1 MNSKLSQWCDGLIEA
16 GWLAAIIAIPL
27 FFNIHSD
34 RVFEPDK
41 ITLLRSISVMM
52 VVVWLVKLIDQ
63 QNWRQLKNWFL
74 LKDERSIWRIP
85 FILPVFLLVISYLIS
100 TLFSVTPAV
109 SLWGSYQRLQGTYT
123 TFSYIV
129 VFALLSVTMR
139 RREQVNRLI
148 TFMIITSIPVAF
160 YGLLQHFSLD
170 PLPWGGDVTIRVA
183 GHMGNAIFISAYLI
197 MVVPLTLARIISAF
211 NNILFDEE
219 LASADVLRASIY
231 IFTLAIQLITI
242 YWSGSRGP
250 WLGLFVGLFAFV
262 LIMLVAV
269 RNAAK
274 GTRRFRLGDVLKAIG
289 LVALGII
296 ISYVVTLTIIRGI
309 TAGGRFPSLAGS
321 METFAAFMVALGVPV
336 LAIFVMAAARRGWR
350 WLWLSWLFLALVGGI
365 WIVAFNLPSDMTEPY
380 LETPVVGDVVETL
393 DSWRELPR
401 INRLG
406 RMLEAEGGTGKVR
419 TLIWEGALEL
429 ILPHEPLAFP
439 AGETDTWNALRPLIG
454 YGPESMYV
462 AYNRFYRPELAT
474 VEQRNASPDRSHNE
488 TFDALVITGFLG
500 FVIWQFLYVSVF
512 YYGFRWLGVLRSN
525 RERNLLI
532 GLWVGMGFLMAI
544 LFSLWRG
551 PEYLGV
557 AFPFGSIL
565 GLVLYLIYYALFS
578 PVPEEES
585 DPFSANRLLMVGLL
599 AGVLAH
605 YVEIHFGIAI
615 AATRLY
621 FFAFVGVMLVVGYIL
636 PRFQETAVS
645 QPVRTKKRRSTQT
658 ARDMKDVWGPALLS
672 TFMLA
677 LMLGVMGFTFMNFS
691 PPPGVTY
698 EAASDLPVTEIFKQ
712 SLFSNPAN
720 DYADSPFVFL
730 MYVLTWV
737 LGTLVIVAEMAKSG
751 ELTITEDNTL
761 PAQKRQILGVVFM
774 VLALISFGLRIVGPQ
789 VMEAG
794 ATVALGLSLL
804 LLFAIFYAYVGVRL
818 FLNLPAARLWGGIM
832 AMVSIIAALPII
844 VAGGGWLGL
853 VTAVI
858 GGILLWQ
865 LWQPDWRSSLLPMS
879 LVAIVSF
886 VIGITYTFI
895 QANMLKA
902 SLFVVPLKQIET
914 QADILNHRVYEA
926 GQSANF
932 LTLFYLFVFAM
943 IFAGSFFAAR
953 SSLARAKESG
963 SIPGY
968 ASLALLALLG
978 LFIVSSTNMGVI
990 QADMIYKRAKPFDQQ
1005 AGSQGDPD
1013 MWDIAIAIYN
1023 EAIDMAP
1030 AEDFYFLFLGRAFLE
1045 RSTLAE
1051 DQAEQDKLLEEA
1063 QDRLIEAQDI
1073 NPLNTDHTANLA
1085 RLNTRWVELSS
1096 NEADR
1101 EERLTDA
1108 KKYYQE
1114 AMALSPQNSL
1124 IRNEYARLLYGLDQ
1138 DCEGAL
1144 AVYDESIE
1152 IDPYFDEIYFGRA
1165 DTRVACADQFE
1176 DVPREE
1182 IIEEAIADL
1191 ETGLELG
1198 KSNPR
1203 AMLRAGQLYQDIGQY
1218 ENAIATY
1225 EATREENNKGIIPEW
1240 NIDYLI
1246 ATAYQAS
1253 DDIDLAVQYAQEAIT
1268 KAPED
1273 TAAQLQNYIQQLT
1286 GQPVEPITPPETE
1299 IEPGAKSGER
1309 PLASL
1314 PPEARNNYF
1323 DAPPPMIIDVN
1334 STYDAIITTENGQMR
1349 LRLFSEEAPLAVN
1362 NFVFLA
1368 DQGFYDGVTFHR
1380 VLEDFMAQ
1388 GGDPTGSGGGG
1399 PGYQFVNETD
1409 NDLSFDRPGI
1419 LAMANAGPDTNGSQ
1433 FFITFGPQ
1441 QYLDG
1446 GYTIFGELI
1455 DGADVLNAITL
1466 RDPQQNP
1473 TTPGDAIIRIDIEEV
1488 NE

>member
-27 FFNIHSD
+27 FFNIHSE

-52 VVVWLVKLIDQ
+52 VVAWLVKFIDQ

-74 LKDERSIWRIP
+74 LKSEHSIWRIP
-85 FILPVFLLVISYLIS
+85 FILPVFLLAIAYLIS

-139 RREQVNRLI
+139 RREQVSRLV

-197 MVVPLTLARIISAF
+197 MAVPLTLARIIAAF
-211 NNILFDEE
+211 NNILNDEE
-219 LASADVLRASIY
+219 LSSADVLRASIY

-274 GTRRFRLGDVLKAIG
+274 GRRRFRLGDVLKAIG
-289 LVALGII
+289 LVLLGILV
-296 ISYVVTLTIIRGI
+296 SYVVTLTLIRGI
-309 TAGGRFPSLAGS
+309 NANGRFPSLAGP
-321 METFAAFMVALGVPV
+321 METFISFIVALGMPV

-365 WIVAFNLPSDMTEPY
+365 WIVAFNLPADMTESY
-380 LETPVVGDVVETL
+380 LETPVVEDVVSTL
-393 DSWRELPR
+393 NSWREIPR
-401 INRLG
+401 IDRLG
-406 RMLEAEGGTGKVR
+406 RILEAEGGTGKVR

-429 ILPHEPLAFP
+429 VLPHEPLAFP
-439 AGETDTWNALRPLIG
+439 AGEIDTWNALRPLIG

-544 LFSLWRG
+544 VFSLWRG

-557 AFPFGSIL
+557 AFPFGSIG
-565 GLVLYLIYYALFS
+565 GLVLYLVYYALFS
-578 PVPEEES
+578 PVPDEES
-585 DPFSANRLLMVGLL
+585 DPFSATRLLMVALL

-621 FFAFVGVMLVVGYIL
+621 FFAFVGVMLVVGHLL
-636 PRFQETAVS
+636 PGFQETAVS
-645 QPVRTKKRRSTQT
+645 LPTRTKKRRSTQS
-658 ARDMKDVWGPALLS
+658 ARDVKDVWGPAFLS
-672 TFMLA
+672 AFMLA
-677 LMLGVMGFTFMNFS
+677 LMLGIMGFTFTNFS

-698 EAASDLPVTEIFKQ
+698 SSASDLPVTEIFNQ
-712 SLFSNPAN
+712 SLFSHPGN
-720 DYADSPFVFL
+720 DYADSPFIFL
-730 MYVLTWV
+730 MFVLTWV

-751 ELTITEDNTL
+751 ELTMPEDNAL
-761 PAQKRQILGVVFM
+761 PAQKRQIMGAIFIA
-774 VLALISFGLRIVGPQ
+774 LALLSFGLRIFGSRM
-789 VMEAG
+789 MEMG
-794 ATVALGLSLL
+794 TTGMLGLSLL
-804 LLFAIFYAYVGVRL
+804 LLLAIFYAYVGVRL
-818 FLNLPAARLWGGIM
+818 LLKLPSARLWGGIM
-832 AMVSIIAALPII
+832 ALVSIMVALPVI
-844 VAGGGWLGL
+844 VAGGGWPGLG
-853 VTAVI
+853 TAVI

-865 LWQPDWRSSLLPMS
+865 LWQPDWRSSLLPTG
-879 LVAIVSF
+879 LIAIVSF
-886 VIGITYTFI
+886 AIGMTYTFI

-902 SLFVVPLKQIET
+902 SLFVVPLAPIET
-914 QADILNHRVYEA
+914 QTDILNHRVYEA

-932 LTLFYLFVFAM
+932 LTLFYLFLF
-943 IFAGSFFAAR
+943 ITILAGSFFAVR
-953 SSLARAKESG
+953 FQLTKAKESG
-963 SIPGY
+963 SIVAY
-968 ASLALLALLG
+968 ASLVVVALLG
-978 LFIVSSTNMGVI
+978 IFVVSSSNMGVI

-1005 AGSQGDPD
+1005 AGSQNDPD
-1013 MWDIAIAIYN
+1013 KWDIAIAIYN
-1023 EAIDMAP
+1023 EAIRMAP

-1045 RSTLAE
+1045 RSTLAA
-1051 DQAEQDKLLEEA
+1051 DPAEQDKLLEEA
-1063 QDRLIEAQDI
+1063 QARLIEAQDI

-1101 EERLTDA
+1101 EERLINA
-1108 KKYYQE
+1108 KHYYQD

-1124 IRNEYARLLYGLDQ
+1124 IRNEYARLLYSLDQ
-1138 DCEGAL
+1138 DCEAAL
-1144 AVYDESIE
+1144 AVYDEALE
-1152 IDPYFDEIYFGRA
+1152 IDPYFDEIYFSRA
-1165 DTRVACADQFE
+1165 DTRIACADQSE
-1176 DVPREE
+1176 DVSREE
-1182 IIEEAIADL
+1182 IVEQAIADL
-1191 ETGLELG
+1191 ESGLAVG
-1198 KSNPR
+1198 KGNPR
-1203 AMLRAGQLYQDIGQY
+1203 ARLRVGQLYQDIGQY
-1218 ENAIATY
+1218 EEAVAAY
-1225 EATREENNKGIIPEW
+1225 EATRQENSQGAIPEW

-1253 DDIDLAVQYAQEAIT
+1253 GDMDMAVQYVQEAMT
-1268 KAPED
+1268 KAPD
-1273 TAAQLQNYIQQLT
+1273 DAVAQLQNYIQQLT
-1286 GQPVEPITPPETE
+1286 GQPVEPMTPPESE
-1299 IEPGAKSGER
+1299 VESGAQSGER

-1323 DAPPPMIIDVN
+1323 DAPPPMIIDTN
-1334 STYDAIITTENGQMR
+1334 RTYDALITTENGQMR
-1349 LRLFSEEAPLAVN
+1349 LRLFSQEAPLTVN

-1368 DQGFYDGVTFHR
+1368 NQGFYDGVTFHR

-1388 GGDPTGSGGGG
+1388 GGDPTGMGNGG

-1433 FFITFGPQ
+1433 FFITFAPQ
-1441 QYLDG
+1441 PYLDG

-1455 DGADVLNAITL
+1455 DGAEVLNAINL

-1473 TTPGDAIIRIDIEEV
+1473 TTPGDTIVRIDIEEV